1 MRILVAEDRPK
12 TADLLRRALGSEGHE
27 VVLAFDGDRAL
38 TLGRNSAADLILLDV
53 MLPVLDGFT
62 VLRKL
67 RESRVRTPV
76 IMLTARDSRADIVHG
91 LDCGADDYLTKPFEL
106 DILFARVRAVA
117 RRAPAA
123 ELPELNFLDLHLN
136 PATLEIRRGERI
148 APLTRTEFLLLE
160 TLMRRPGAV
169 VRREALIEQGW
180 QSESDANGASLY
192 VFIRSL
198 RSKITHP
205 GETELLH
212 TVRGVGYSLR
222 SGRCLEGA

>member
-27 VVLAFDGDRAL
+27 VVLAYDGDRAL
-38 TLGRNSAADLILLDV
+38 ALGKSAEADLILLDV

-62 VLRKL
+62 VLRRL

-76 IMLTARDSRADIVHG
+76 IILTARDSKADIVHG

-117 RRAPAA
+117 RRAPAWEPA
-123 ELPELNFLDLHLN
+123 EVSFHDLRLN
-136 PATLEIRRGERI
+136 ASTYEIRRGERT
-148 APLTRTEFLLLE
+148 APLTRTEYALLE
-160 TLMRRPGAV
+160 TLMRRPGVV
-169 VRREALIEQGW
+169 VRRETLIEQGW
-180 QSESDANGASLY
+180 GAGSDVNGASLY

-198 RSKITHP
+198 RSKITQP

-222 SGRCLEGA
+222 IQAC

>member
-27 VVLAFDGDRAL
+27 VVLAYDGDRAL
-38 TLGRNSAADLILLDV
+38 ALGKTAEPELILLDV

-67 RESRVRTPV
+67 RELHVRTPV
-76 IMLTARDSRADIVHG
+76 IILTARDSKADIVHG

-106 DILFARVRAVA
+106 DILLARVRAVA
-117 RRAPAA
+117 RRAPEPASA
-123 ELPELNFLDLHLN
+123 ELSFLDLHLN
-136 PATLEIRRGERI
+136 SVTYEIRRGGRT
-148 APLTRTEFLLLE
+148 APLTRTEYALLE
-160 TLMRRPGAV
+160 ALMRRPGAV
-169 VRREALIEQGW
+169 VRRETLIEHGW
-180 QSESDANGASLY
+180 GSESDANGASLY

-198 RSKITHP
+198 RSKITQP

-222 SGRCLEGA
+222 SEAF

>member
-1 MRILVAEDRPK
+1 MRILVAEDRLR
-12 TADLLRRALGSEGHE
+12 TADLLRRALGTEGYD
-27 VVLAFDGDRAL
+27 VVNAYDGVRAL
-38 TLGRNSAADLILLDV
+38 ELGRTAEAGLILLDV
-53 MLPVLDGFT
+53 MLPGLDGFT

-67 RESRVRTPV
+67 REGRVRTPV
-76 IMLTARDSRADIVHG
+76 IILTARDSKADIVHG

-117 RRAPAA
+117 RRAPATEPA
-123 ELPELNFLDLHLN
+123 ELRFAGLSLD
-136 PATLEIRRGERI
+136 PATYEIHRGGRS
-148 APLTRTEFLLLE
+148 AALTRTEFALLE

-169 VRREALIEQGW
+169 VRRETLIEQGW
-180 QSESDANGASLY
+180 GSESDVNGASLY

-198 RSKITHP
+198 RSKITQP

-222 SGRCLEGA
+222 SEP

>member
-12 TADLLRRALGSEGHE
+12 TADLLRRALGGEGHD
-27 VVLAFDGDRAL
+27 VVLAYDGDRAL
-38 TLGRNSAADLILLDV
+38 TLGRNAEADLILLDV
-53 MLPVLDGFT
+53 MLPGLDGLT

-67 RESRVRTPV
+67 REDRIRTPV
-76 IMLTARDSRADIVHG
+76 IMLTARDSKADMIHG

-117 RRAPAA
+117 RRAPAS
-123 ELPELNFLDLHLN
+123 ELADLNFLDLHLN
-136 PATLEIRRGERI
+136 PTTYEIRRGNRT
-148 APLTRTEFLLLE
+148 APLTRTEYALLE

-169 VRREALIEQGW
+169 VRRETLIEQGW
-180 QSESDANGASLY
+180 GGESDANGASLY

-198 RSKITHP
+198 RSKITQP

-222 SGRCLEGA
+222 KELC

>member
-27 VVLAFDGDRAL
+27 VLLAYDGDRAL
-38 TLGRNSAADLILLDV
+38 TLGRSAEADLILLDV

-62 VLRKL
+62 VLRRL

-76 IMLTARDSRADIVHG
+76 IILTARDSKADIVHG

-117 RRAPAA
+117 RRAPASEPA
-123 ELPELNFLDLHLN
+123 ELSFHDLRLS
-136 PATLEIRRGERI
+136 ASTYEIRRGDRT
-148 APLTRTEFLLLE
+148 APLTRTEYALLE

-169 VRREALIEQGW
+169 VRRETLIDQGW
-180 QSESDANGASLY
+180 GAGAEADGASLY

-198 RSKITHP
+198 RSKITQP

-222 SGRCLEGA
+222 IQGC

>member
-1 MRILVAEDRPK
+1 MFMRILVAEDRPK
-12 TADLLRRALGSEGHE
+12 TADLLRRALGSEGHD
-27 VVLAFDGDRAL
+27 VVLAYDGDRAL
-38 TLGRNSAADLILLDV
+38 TLGKSAAADLILLDV
-53 MLPVLDGFT
+53 MLPVLDGFS

-67 RESRVRTPV
+67 RENRVRTPV

-117 RRAPAA
+117 RRAPALEFA
-123 ELPELNFLDLHLN
+123 ELNFLDLHLN
-136 PATLEIRRGERI
+136 AGTYELRRGERT
-148 APLTRTEFLLLE
+148 APLTRTEYALLE

-169 VRREALIEQGW
+169 VRRETLIEQGW
-180 QSESDANGASLY
+180 GTESDVNGASLY

-198 RSKITHP
+198 RSKITQP

-222 SGRCLEGA
+222 SGPCC

>member
-12 TADLLRRALGSEGHE
+12 TADLLGRALGSEGHD
-27 VVLAFDGDRAL
+27 VVLAYDGDRAL
-38 TLGRNSAADLILLDV
+38 SLGKNADADLILLDV
-53 MLPVLDGFT
+53 MLPLMDGFT

-76 IMLTARDSRADIVHG
+76 IILTARDSKADIVHG

-106 DILFARVRAVA
+106 DILLARVRAVA
-117 RRAPAA
+117 RRAPASELA
-123 ELPELNFLDLHLN
+123 ELTYLDLHLN
-136 PATLEIRRGERI
+136 ATTYEIRRGERT
-148 APLTRTEFLLLE
+148 APLTRTEYALLE

-169 VRREALIEQGW
+169 VRRETLIEQGW
-180 QSESDANGASLY
+180 GSEADATGASLY

-198 RSKITHP
+198 RSKITQP

-222 SGRCLEGA
+222 IQAC

>member
-12 TADLLRRALGSEGHE
+12 TADLLRRALASEGHD
-27 VVLAFDGDRAL
+27 VVLAYDGDRAL
-38 TLGRNSAADLILLDV
+38 ALGRNAAADLILLDV

-62 VLRKL
+62 VLQRL
-67 RESRVRTPV
+67 RENRVRTPV

-123 ELPELNFLDLHLN
+123 ELADLNFLDLCLN
-136 PATLEIRRGERI
+136 ATTYEIRRGERT
-148 APLTRTEFLLLE
+148 AALTRTEYVLLE

-169 VRREALIEQGW
+169 VRRETLIEQGW
-180 QSESDANGASLY
+180 GAESDANGASLY

-198 RSKITHP
+198 RSKITQP

-222 SGRCLEGA
+222 SEPC

>member
-27 VVLAFDGDRAL
+27 VVLAYDGDRAL
-38 TLGRNSAADLILLDV
+38 TLGKSAEADLILLDV
-53 MLPVLDGFT
+53 MLPALDGFT

-67 RESRVRTPV
+67 REGRVRTPV
-76 IMLTARDSRADIVHG
+76 IILTARDSKADIVHG

-117 RRAPAA
+117 RRAPASEPA
-123 ELPELNFLDLHLN
+123 EMSFHDLRLN
-136 PATLEIRRGERI
+136 ASTYEIRRGERS
-148 APLTRTEFLLLE
+148 APLTRTEYALLE

-169 VRREALIEQGW
+169 VRRETLIEQGW
-180 QSESDANGASLY
+180 GAGSDVDGASLY

-198 RSKITHP
+198 RSKITQP

-222 SGRCLEGA
+222 IQAC

>member
-27 VVLAFDGDRAL
+27 VVLAYDGDRAL
-38 TLGRNSAADLILLDV
+38 SLGKSAAADLILLDV
-53 MLPVLDGFT
+53 MLPVLDGFS

-67 RESRVRTPV
+67 RENRVRTPV

-106 DILFARVRAVA
+106 DILLARVRAVA
-117 RRAPAA
+117 RRAPAP
-123 ELPELNFLDLHLN
+123 ELPELSFLDLRLN
-136 PATLEIRRGERI
+136 AGTYEIQRGART
-148 APLTRTEFLLLE
+148 APLTRTEYALLE

-169 VRREALIEQGW
+169 VRRETLIEQGW
-180 QSESDANGASLY
+180 GAESDANGASLY

-198 RSKITHP
+198 RAKITQP

-222 SGRCLEGA
+222 SEPY

>member
-1 MRILVAEDRPK
+1 MRILVVEDRPK
-12 TADLLRRALGSEGHE
+12 TADLLSRALGGEGHE
-27 VVLAFDGDRAL
+27 VVLAFDGERAL
-38 TLGRNSAADLILLDV
+38 TLARSAAADLILLDV
-53 MLPVLDGFT
+53 VLPVLDGFT
-62 VLRKL
+62 VLRRL

-123 ELPELNFLDLHLN
+123 EPVRLTFLDLQLD
-136 PATLEIRRGERI
+136 ASTYEIRRGERT
-148 APLTRTEFLLLE
+148 APLTRIEYALLE
-160 TLMRRPGAV
+160 TLMRRPGTV
-169 VRREALIEQGW
+169 VRRETLIEQGW
-180 QSESDANGASLY
+180 GTGSDANGASLY

-198 RSKITHP
+198 RSKITQP
-205 GETELLH
+205 GEAELLH

-222 SGRCLEGA
+222 SEPPC

>member
-12 TADLLRRALGSEGHE
+12 TADLLCRALGGEGHE

-38 TLGRNSAADLILLDV
+38 TLGKSAAADLILLDV

-67 RESRVRTPV
+67 REDRVRTPV

-117 RRAPAA
+117 RRAPASEPA
-123 ELPELNFLDLHLN
+123 ELSFLDLHLN
-136 PATLEIRRGERI
+136 ASTYEMRRGERI
-148 APLTRTEFLLLE
+148 AALTRTEYALLE
-160 TLMRRPGAV
+160 AMMRRPGAV
-169 VRREALIEQGW
+169 VRRETLIEQGW
-180 QSESDANGASLY
+180 GAESDANGASLY

-198 RSKITHP
+198 RAKITQP

-222 SGRCLEGA
+222 CEPE

>member
-12 TADLLRRALGSEGHE
+12 TAELLRRALGSEGHE
-27 VVLAFDGDRAL
+27 VLLAYDGDRAL
-38 TLGRNSAADLILLDV
+38 TLGRSAAAELILLDV

-67 RESRVRTPV
+67 RENRIRTPV

-117 RRAPAA
+117 RRAPAPELA
-123 ELPELNFLDLHLN
+123 ELSFLDLRLN
-136 PATLEIRRGERI
+136 PSTYEIQRGERT
-148 APLTRTEFLLLE
+148 APLTRTEYALLE
-160 TLMRRPGAV
+160 VLMRRPGAV
-169 VRREALIEQGW
+169 VRRETLIEQGW
-180 QSESDANGASLY
+180 GAESEANAASLY

-198 RSKITHP
+198 RSKITQP
-205 GETELLH
+205 GEAELLH

-222 SGRCLEGA
+222 SEPC

>member
-12 TADLLRRALGSEGHE
+12 TADLLGRALGSEGHD
-27 VVLAFDGDRAL
+27 VVLAYDGDRAL
-38 TLGRNSAADLILLDV
+38 SMGKNADADLILLDV
-53 MLPVLDGFT
+53 MLPLMDGFT

-76 IMLTARDSRADIVHG
+76 IILTARDSKADIVHG

-106 DILFARVRAVA
+106 DILLARVRAVA
-117 RRAPAA
+117 RRAPASELA
-123 ELPELNFLDLHLN
+123 ELTYLDLHLN
-136 PATLEIRRGERI
+136 ATTYEIRRGERT
-148 APLTRTEFLLLE
+148 APLTRTEYALLE

-169 VRREALIEQGW
+169 VRRETLIEQGW
-180 QSESDANGASLY
+180 GSEADATGASLY

-198 RSKITHP
+198 RSKITQP

-222 SGRCLEGA
+222 SEPW